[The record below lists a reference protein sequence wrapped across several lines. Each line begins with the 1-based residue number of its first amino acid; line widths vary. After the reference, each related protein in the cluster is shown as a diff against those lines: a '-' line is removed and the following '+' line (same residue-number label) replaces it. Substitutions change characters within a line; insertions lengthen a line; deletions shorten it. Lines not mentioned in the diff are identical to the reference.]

1 MNIRLIILA
10 GIIIIALVSC
20 TGTVFAREDR
30 LVTADDPGSG
40 SGSGARDTIGPA
52 NPLFGLKVAMENLD
66 ETFTFNDT
74 RRVEK
79 QVDHAQTR
87 IEEVQR
93 ELDLNQT
100 RYADRALE
108 LYWQKLNQTETALP
122 KISSTSTGLL
132 HAQELIARHQ
142 TVLADLSARYPG
154 NTGLTRAYTNSQEL
168 EQKFGEKTR
177 MRFEQIAQKNNK
189 TTFKAVNLENGKQN
203 TATGNTTSSAVSSGK
218 DRNDS
223 QDRGNDNKQDMSLI
237 RGNVTSHPTPGDDK
251 DTSPDQG
258 KKGRN

>member
-30 LVTADDPGSG
+30 LVTADDPGGG
-40 SGSGARDTIGPA
+40 SGTGARDTIGPA

-74 RRVEK
+74 QRVEK
-79 QVDHAQTR
+79 QVDHAQAR
-87 IEEVQR
+87 IEEVQQ
-93 ELDLNQT
+93 ELELNQT
-100 RYADRALE
+100 RYAERALE
-108 LYWQKLNQTETALP
+108 LYWQKLNQTEMALP

-132 HAQELIARHQ
+132 NAQEIIARHQ
-142 TVLADLSARYPG
+142 TVLAELRARYPD
-154 NTGLTRAYTNSQEL
+154 NTGLARAYTNSQVL

-177 MRFEQIAQKNNK
+177 MRFERVAEKNSK
-189 TTFKAVNLENGKQN
+189 TTFKAVKLENGKQN
-203 TATGNTTSSAVSSGK
+203 NATWNTTPAAGSSGK
-218 DRNDS
+218 DRYDS
-223 QDRGNDNKQDMSLI
+223 QDRGNNNKQEMSLI
-237 RGNVTSHPTPGDDK
+237 RGNVTPHPIPSDDK
-251 DTSPDQG
+251 DTSPDQE

>member
-1 MNIRLIILA
+1 MNARLIILA

-20 TGTVFAREDR
+20 TGTVLALEDR
-30 LVTADDPGSG
+30 LVTADDPGSS
-40 SGSGARDTIGPA
+40 SGNGNRDTIGPG

-74 RRVEK
+74 QRVEK

-122 KISSTSTGLL
+122 KISPTSTALL
-132 HAQELIARHQ
+132 HAQEMIARHQ
-142 TVLADLSARYPG
+142 VVLADLNARYPG
-154 NTGLTRAYTNSQEL
+154 NTGLARAFANSQEL
-168 EQKFGEKTR
+168 EQKFGEKTHV
-177 MRFEQIAQKNNK
+177 RFEQVSQKNTR

-203 TATGNTTSSAVSSGK
+203 NATGNTTLSDGSPGK
-218 DRNDS
+218 DRNES
-223 QDRGNDNKQDMSLI
+223 QDQGNSNKQEMSLI
-237 RGNVTSHPTPGDDK
+237 RGNVTSHMTPGDDK
-251 DTSPDQG
+251 NTSPDQG